1 MKAEDATTLEV
12 NGVPLRVRIS
22 GPEDGTPILLIHGIA
37 RSLEDWTEAHDL
49 LAQGVGGRGHRVIST
64 DIPGFGYSRSGRV
77 RPSLP
82 AFGAAMAALLDAAGV
97 TAPAHVMGNSLGGG
111 VAMTLAVDHPGRV
124 ASLTLVNSV
133 GFGSE
138 ANISALPM
146 AYGVL
151 AALPGLSARFGP
163 KARAAGAETI
173 RDLFFN
179 RELATT
185 EQLRHA
191 GKLAKQA
198 DFRATFLG
206 TAATLGAPFVGVRAG
221 WRRDLL
227 KRVAASD
234 IPTLV
239 VWGDADLI
247 LPPKHLEAARA
258 AIPNARTHLFVDTGH
273 MPQVERPEEF
283 AAVARAFVD
292 EIALRDGPG
301 GPPQEPTT
309 KVS

>member
-1 MKAEDATTLEV
+1 VKAEDTTTLEV

-37 RSLEDWTEAHDL
+37 RSLEDWTEAQDL
-49 LAQGVGGRGHRVIST
+49 LTQGHRVIST
-64 DIPGFGYSRSGRV
+64 DLPGFGYSRRGRE

-82 AFGAAMAALLDAAGV
+82 AFGRAMAALLDAAGV

-111 VAMTLAVDHPGRV
+111 VAMTLAADHPGRV
-124 ASLTLVNSV
+124 ASLTLVDSI

-151 AALPGLSARFGP
+151 AALPGLSGTFGP
-163 KARAAGAETI
+163 KARAAGTETI
-173 RDLFFN
+173 RDLFFD
-179 RELATT
+179 RELATV

-191 GKLAKQA
+191 GKLAKQP

-206 TAATLGAPFVGVRAG
+206 TAATLGAPVVGVRSG
-221 WRRDLL
+221 WRRDLVA
-227 KRVAASD
+227 RVAASG

-247 LPPKHLEAARA
+247 LPPKHLDAARRL
-258 AIPNARTHLFVDTGH
+258 IPGARTHLFADTGH
-273 MPQVERPEEF
+273 MPQVERPAEF
-283 AAVARAFVD
+283 AAVVEAFVD
-292 EIALRDGPG
+292 
-301 GPPQEPTT
+301 
-309 KVS
+309 KVQAERIST